1 MPVPSLKIN
10 VDDVEDMAIGL
21 ISVQLHQEEDV
32 DNPEDDEEDMNADV
46 VEVVQQDKYRL
57 TQMLPYRC
65 WMQVLLARQC
75 NRVQVQL

>member
-32 DNPEDDEEDMNADV
+32 DNPEDDEEDVDADV
-46 VEVVQQDKYRL
+46 VEVVQ
-57 TQMLPYRC
+57 
-65 WMQVLLARQC
+65 
-75 NRVQVQL
+75 